1 MFHSRSGIGMYE
13 YDLEFDVCTTAE
25 RFHDLQFASWST
37 PPPQQMEKQ
46 ISVDPVSLR
55 LPPIVTAAPKIPPPP
70 PLISCSLPSP
80 RFGYWLK
87 KKFKNESQAS
97 PRQIDGR
104 RKGSTVYPRRHNHP
118 RIKMEQEIHLRR
130 SKSCAEGRSSGVDEL
145 DIWFRNPGEP
155 TTTESD
161 TNASPMAGKKKRE
174 VDMDNDDDEFKCG
187 ALCLY
192 LPGFGGG
199 GGKTTKPMRER
210 KATVESGAA
219 TAVRESVIS
228 RTVSLEKFE
237 CGSWASSAFIND
249 GGESTRFYYDL
260 PMELIK
266 TGGNGTNSPV
276 TSAFVFEKD
285 RRGAL
290 NSCSARRKSHESSS
304 RHVRFSSSSSS
315 STSNPS
321 SPAACI
327 TPRLRKAREEFNA
340 FLEAEARS
348 A

>member
-1 MFHSRSGIGMYE
+1 
-13 YDLEFDVCTTAE
+13 
-25 RFHDLQFASWST
+25 
-37 PPPQQMEKQ
+37 MEKQ

-55 LPPIVTAAPKIPPPP
+55 PPPIVTAAPKIPPPP
-70 PLISCSLPSP
+70 PLTSCSLPSSP

-87 KKFKNESQAS
+87 KKFKNESEAS
-97 PRQIDGR
+97 PRH
-104 RKGSTVYPRRHNHP
+104 RHNHP
-118 RIKMEQEIHLRR
+118 LLKLEQEIHLRR

-155 TTTESD
+155 TTTTESGA
-161 TNASPMAGKKKRE
+161 NSSPAAGKKKRE
-174 VDMDNDDDEFKCG
+174 VDLDNDDDEFKCG
-187 ALCLY
+187 ALCSLY
-192 LPGFGGG
+192 LPGFGGV
-199 GGKTTKPMRER
+199 GKTTKPVRER
-210 KATVESGAA
+210 KAT
-219 TAVRESVIS
+219 SVIS

-249 GGESTRFYYDL
+249 GGEESTRFYYDL

-276 TSAFVFEKD
+276 ASAFVFEKD

-290 NSCSARRKSHESSS
+290 KSCSARRKSHESSS

>member
-1 MFHSRSGIGMYE
+1 
-13 YDLEFDVCTTAE
+13 
-25 RFHDLQFASWST
+25 
-37 PPPQQMEKQ
+37 MEKQ

-55 LPPIVTAAPKIPPPP
+55 PPPIVTAAPKIPPPP
-70 PLISCSLPSP
+70 PLTSCSLPSSP

-87 KKFKNESQAS
+87 KKFKNESEAS
-97 PRQIDGR
+97 PRH
-104 RKGSTVYPRRHNHP
+104 RHNHP
-118 RIKMEQEIHLRR
+118 LLKLEQEIHLRR

-155 TTTESD
+155 TTTTESGA
-161 TNASPMAGKKKRE
+161 NSSPAAGKKKRE
-174 VDMDNDDDEFKCG
+174 VDLDNDDDEFKCG
-187 ALCLY
+187 ALCSLY
-192 LPGFGGG
+192 LPGFGGV
-199 GGKTTKPMRER
+199 GKTTKPVRER
-210 KATVESGAA
+210 KAT
-219 TAVRESVIS
+219 SVIS

-249 GGESTRFYYDL
+249 
-260 PMELIK
+260 
-266 TGGNGTNSPV
+266 
-276 TSAFVFEKD
+276 KD

-290 NSCSARRKSHESSS
+290 KSCSARRKSHESSS